1 MKVQKK
7 DMERLDPEKVPRHIA
22 IIMDGN
28 GRWAQKQ
35 RLSRIK
41 GHQKGLDAVKA
52 VVEACEGLGVRILTL
67 YAFSKEN
74 WRRPR
79 KEVNELMRMLQKYL
93 REQREELLKRNV
105 RLNAIGDLEELPAPI
120 LDTLRETMEMSR
132 RRDGLII
139 NLALSYG
146 GRSEIVA
153 GVRKVIE
160 EIEAGRIT
168 KDDITPETFS
178 RYLFTG
184 GLPDPDLLIRTSGEL
199 RISNFLL
206 WQIAYTELYFTT
218 TLWPDF
224 GKEELIQA
232 CIAYQNRERRFGLT
246 ASQIQEGA
254 VHQR

>member
-1 MKVQKK
+1 MTVQVR
-7 DMERLDPEKVPRHIA
+7 DMERLDPGKVPRHIA

-28 GRWAQKQ
+28 GRWAQRQ
-35 RLSRIK
+35 RLSRIE
-41 GHQKGLDAVKA
+41 GHNQGLEAAKA
-52 VVEACEGLGVRILTL
+52 VVEACEELGVKILTL

-79 KEVNELMRMLQKYL
+79 REVNALMGLLHDYLQK
-93 REQREELLKRNV
+93 RQKELLERNI
-105 RLNAIGDLEELPAPI
+105 RLNIIGDLEDLPTAI
-120 LDTLRETMEMSR
+120 RDLLVETIEKTCHK
-132 RRDGLII
+132 DGLIV

-153 GVRKVIE
+153 AVRKIIAQVN
-160 EIEAGRIT
+160 AGRIS

-184 GLPDPDLLIRTSGEL
+184 DLPDPDLLIRTSGEL

-206 WQIAYTELYFTT
+206 WQIAYSELYFTA

-224 GKEELIQA
+224 GKEELIKA
-232 CIAYQNRERRFGLT
+232 CVEYQSRERRFGLT
-246 ASQIQEGA
+246 AAQIREGA
-254 VHQR
+254 SPR

>member
-1 MKVQKK
+1 MKFQRK

-74 WRRPR
+74 WSRPR
-79 KEVNELMRMLQKYL
+79 KEVNALMRLLQKRL
-93 REQREELLKRNV
+93 LEEREKLLKRNL
-105 RLNAIGDLEELPAPI
+105 RLNIIGDLSDLPTPVRK
-120 LDTLRETMEMSR
+120 LLVETVEMTR
-132 RRDGLII
+132 KRDGLIV

-146 GRSEIVA
+146 GRSEICA
-153 GVRKVIE
+153 GVRAIIADV
-160 EIEAGRIT
+160 EAGRIAT
-168 KDDITPETFS
+168 DDITPEIFS

-184 GLPDPDLLIRTSGEL
+184 DMPDPDLLIRTSGEL

-206 WQIAYTELYFTT
+206 WQIAYTELYFTP

-224 GKEELIQA
+224 GREELIHA
-232 CIAYQNRERRFGLT
+232 CIAYRDRERRFGLT
-246 ASQIQEGA
+246 AAQIRKDAAQ
-254 VHQR
+254 Q

>member
-1 MKVQKK
+1 VK
-7 DMERLDPEKVPRHIA
+7 RLDPEKMPRHIA

-28 GRWAQKQ
+28 GRWAQRQ
-35 RLSRIK
+35 RLSRME
-41 GHQKGLDAVKA
+41 GHQRGLEAA
-52 VVEACEGLGVRILTL
+52 QTVVEACEELGIQILTL

-79 KEVNELMRMLQKYL
+79 KEVNALMRLLQKRL
-93 REQREELLKRNV
+93 QQEREELLKRNL
-105 RLNAIGDLEELPAPI
+105 RLNIIGDFEDLPTPI
-120 LDTLRETMEMSR
+120 RKLLVDTIEMTR
-132 RRDGLII
+132 HKDGLIV

-153 GVRKVIE
+153 GVRAIIAD
-160 EIEAGRIT
+160 IEAGRIT

-178 RYLFTG
+178 RYLYTRD
-184 GLPDPDLLIRTSGEL
+184 LPDPDLLIRTSGEL

-224 GKEELIQA
+224 GREELIRA
-232 CIAYQNRERRFGLT
+232 CRAYQERERRFGLT
-246 ASQIQEGA
+246 AAQIRKGA
-254 VHQR
+254 AVR